1 MSNVLDALVPSCTA
15 PAAAQATT
23 LPPIA
28 YGSDELFALERD
40 RIFSAGW
47 VPLCRAEQLAEPGS
61 YYSIDLLGTP
71 LVVTRDRAGA
81 LRVLSR
87 TCRHR
92 WMEVVS
98 GSGTA
103 PALQCPYHLWTY
115 GLDGRLAGAPEMQ
128 GVEDFCKEDVALTEY
143 RHEIWQGFVFV
154 NLDGTAAPLAP
165 ALSGLEAYIGG
176 YDLANYQTIMPTEW
190 GVCEW
195 DWKIMVDNFMECY
208 HHMGP
213 HRKTIEDEFPA
224 RLSTIDPGG
233 DLYSM
238 MWANQA
244 DGYTANPP
252 FMHPGAAGLGPESYR
267 RIAIFIVYPLLQV
280 SLGPSFMYWL
290 KTLPLGPGRIGL
302 QLDIA
307 MSPAA
312 LAEPDAEQRKEQLIE
327 AIIAIHREDLDVC
340 AAVQRAIRSGA
351 TGVGRLSLLERA
363 LWEFYRYLGRQL
375 GVAGAAPEA
384 AALRWPEPASA

>member
-1 MSNVLDALVPSCTA
+1 MNAILDTLTNSCTA
-15 PAAAQATT
+15 ASPSQATT

-28 YGSDELFALERD
+28 YGSDELFGLETEK
-40 RIFSAGW
+40 IFRSGW
-47 VPLCRAEQLAEPGS
+47 VPLCRVEQLAEPGS

-71 LVVTRDRAGA
+71 LVVTRDREGA

-92 WMEVVS
+92 WMEVVT
-98 GSGTA
+98 GSGVA

-115 GLDGRLAGAPEMQ
+115 GMDGRLASALEMQ
-128 GVEDFCKEDVALTEY
+128 GVDGFCREDIALEVY
-143 RHEIWQGFVFV
+143 LHEVWQGFVFV
-154 NLDGTAAPLAP
+154 NLDRSAAPLGPQLA
-165 ALSGLEAYIGG
+165 GLDAVVGP
-176 YDLANYQTIMPTEW
+176 YDLAGYQTVMPTDW

-224 RLSTIDPGG
+224 RLSTVEVGG
-233 DLYSM
+233 EAYSL

-244 DGYTANPP
+244 DGYPSDTP
-252 FMHPGAAGLGPESYR
+252 FLSPGAAALGPKSYR
-267 RIAIFIVYPLLQV
+267 SLPIFIVYPLLQV
-280 SLGPSFMYWL
+280 SMSPSFMYWL
-290 KTLPLGPGRIGL
+290 KTLPLGPGRIAL
-302 QLDIA
+302 QLDVA

-312 LAEPDAEQRKEQLIE
+312 LAMPDAEERKRYLVES
-327 AIIAIHREDLDVC
+327 IIAIHREDLDVC

-351 TGVGRLSLLERA
+351 TGTGRLSLLERA
-363 LWEFYRYLGRQL
+363 LWEFYTYLGRRL
-375 GVAGAAPEA
+375 GVAATPLSISAA
-384 AALRWPEPASA
+384 